1 MKPKSKNLLIVLD
14 FPHVGGAERVA
25 LQIATHI
32 DADRFTPIVVA
43 PPDGILSEE
52 LKRCGIKAEF
62 IDLERVKRTC
72 RFGLPVI
79 ATIAKLVRLIR
90 REKIDFIH
98 ANSLWALKFCT
109 VASILTKVPTVAM
122 IHAYPRIH
130 SRLKRMVHVLT
141 RRFCYSRAKKI
152 IAVSSALKDALI
164 EDKAPSDNIVVIPNG
179 IEEEWFADSTDQP
192 EGRTKMILTVGRLH
206 PGKGQQVFLRA
217 AAIVHKQFPDTR
229 FVIAGEE
236 YKTSLEDLGF
246 KQTLIDLAE
255 ELGISDSVEFV
266 GYTSDL
272 RDLYRQSS
280 VVVLASFEETFGLVA
295 LEAMAAA
302 RPIVASRIPGVT
314 ELITDGETGLL
325 FEAGNNEQLAE
336 RMIVLLSDRELT
348 ERIVRQT
355 VSIAKRE
362 YGLHSSMDRLQAVT
376 AST

>member
-1 MKPKSKNLLIVLD
+1 V
-14 FPHVGGAERVA
+14 
-25 LQIATHI
+25 
-32 DADRFTPIVVA
+32 
-43 PPDGILSEE
+43 
-52 LKRCGIKAEF
+52 
-62 IDLERVKRTC
+62 
-72 RFGLPVI
+72 
-79 ATIAKLVRLIR
+79 
-90 REKIDFIH
+90 
-98 ANSLWALKFCT
+98 
-109 VASILTKVPTVAM
+109 
-122 IHAYPRIH
+122 
-130 SRLKRMVHVLT
+130 VLT
-141 RRFCYSRAKKI
+141 EWPRSRI
-152 IAVSSALKDALI
+152 
-164 EDKAPSDNIVVIPNG
+164 N
-179 IEEEWFADSTDQP
+179 
-192 EGRTKMILTVGRLH
+192 
-206 PGKGQQVFLRA
+206 
-217 AAIVHKQFPDTR
+217 KQFPDTR

-255 ELGISDSVEFV
+255 ELGISESVEFV